1 MSRISKGAL
10 RRAHKAANSTTL
22 SYSHHNLELQQRILK
37 VQIEIG
43 YAVRAKREG
52 REMTMAEVEAAQ
64 REVATAV
71 KKMTRKHY
79 RLLGVNNK
87 YTFIKRSGS
96 GASECAR
103 RIAQGLA

>member
-37 VQIEIG
+37 VQIEI
-43 YAVRAKREG
+43 
-52 REMTMAEVEAAQ
+52 
-64 REVATAV
+64 V